1 MPSRT
6 FRRGKNLAHA
16 PRSHPRGALPAPGS
30 RLTVGISNGR
40 DLLANVDGRGIVARR
55 YRDIICAVASDQG
68 GAEGLSEAR
77 LEELICVVGR
87 RGGKSRAMA
96 TLACYLAGLCDYNLA
111 PGQRGVAAR
120 LAAQVIALLPTAL
133 PRPAI
138 GSSPSHGCRR
148 ANGAAFAPSACTR
161 SSSVGSRRRRCCPR
175 QTLRRC
181 CSGLCSP
188 PARSTC
194 ARSMAGKRSPPSPSI
209 SQLDLAA

>member
-40 DLLANVDGRGIVARR
+40 DLLPNVDGRGIVARR

-96 TLACYLAGLCDYNLA
+96 TLACHLAGLCDHNLA
-111 PGQRGVAAR
+111 PGERGVAAW
-120 LAAQVIALLPTAL
+120 LAAQASRCCRQPCRSRRSALHLHTAAAE
-133 PRPAI
+133 PMAQRSHHQRDRAPAR
-138 GSSPSHGCRR
+138 GVQASDQD
-148 ANGAAFAPSACTR
+148 ADGAALGRHCGDV
-161 SSSVGSRRRRCCPR
+161 VG
-175 QTLRRC
+175 L
-181 CSGLCSP
+181 
-188 PARSTC
+188 
-194 ARSMAGKRSPPSPSI
+194 
-209 SQLDLAA
+209 